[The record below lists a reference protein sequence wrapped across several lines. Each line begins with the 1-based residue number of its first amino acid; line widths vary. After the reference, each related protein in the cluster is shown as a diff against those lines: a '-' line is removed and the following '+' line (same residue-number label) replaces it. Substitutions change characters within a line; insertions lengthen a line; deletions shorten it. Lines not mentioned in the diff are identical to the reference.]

1 MPARRFLLVAHDAGG
16 TIPPL
21 LALVQAIVAAGHE
34 AIVLSQPS
42 VRERAGGLGA
52 EFVGFDG
59 LGDYESGVAIEE
71 QLELAFSLIA
81 GVGVREHVTAVAGDR
96 SADVVVVDCNLASA
110 LAAAEALDR
119 PSGVLF
125 HSMFATFTDVW
136 FADLWP
142 LLRESVND
150 ARAACGLPAA
160 ASWVETFAGH
170 DLLVPVVPASFDA
183 PSAAAPSTLRHYGFF
198 VPAPVVPA
206 ATTATARPSSVGGE
220 PTVVVSLSTTYQGQE
235 DLLARIVGALA
246 ARPVRALVTT
256 GGQVD
261 AATLAAPE
269 HVEVHDWLDHA
280 EVLPVADVVVTHGGL
295 GTCAGALSHGVPL
308 VCIPLGRDQHLNG
321 ERVAAVGAGIA
332 LDADATAA
340 GIGTAIDRVLADRS
354 YREAAARIAAE
365 STAAGGPAAAVAD
378 LEGLI
383 A

>member
-1 MPARRFLLVAHDAGG
+1 LLVAHDAGG

-21 LALVQAIVAAGHE
+21 VALVQAIVAAGHE

-42 VRERAGGLGA
+42 VRDRARASGA
-52 EFVGFDG
+52 EFVAFDG
-59 LGDYESGVAIEE
+59 LGDYEPGVAIEE

-81 GVGVREHVTAVAGDR
+81 GVGVREQVQDLVRDR

-110 LAAAEALDR
+110 LAAAEALAQ
-119 PSGVLF
+119 PSAVLF

-142 LLRESVND
+142 LLAESVND
-150 ARAACGLPAA
+150 ARGAYGLPAA

-170 DLLVPVVPASFDA
+170 ERLVPVVPASFDA
-183 PSAAAPSTLRHYGFF
+183 PSAAFPEPLRHYGFF
-198 VPAPVVPA
+198 VP
-206 ATTATARPSSVGGE
+206 PSAGASVALPPSPGGE
-220 PTVVVSLSTTYQGQE
+220 PTVLVSLSTTYQEQE

-246 ARPVRALVTT
+246 ARPARAFVTT

-261 AATLAAPE
+261 ASTLAAPG

-280 EVLPVADVVVTHGGL
+280 EVLPATDVVVTHGGL

-332 LDADATAA
+332 LAADSTAA
-340 GIGTAIDRVLADRS
+340 EIGAAIDRVLADRS
-354 YREAAARIAAE
+354 YRAAATRIAAE

-378 LEGLI
+378 LEALVDP
-383 A
+383 